1 MQALISGFIG
11 QALLVEGGVFR
22 SLRVDR
28 SATPT
33 PASPGDV
40 RNFLARATDA
50 YALEDT
56 QVEQVLEALEAAW
69 EGTAIFNLVQILT
82 SPFEDDD
89 TRNLAAEELDD
100 SLKDQAAVAF
110 AERSLFSA
118 PWPTE
123 ITRPANCSS
132 RVAAFLGR
140 LGNVQTAI
148 KSVDRAFGLVDLQL
162 MRLDQE
168 VFRDRFFAT
177 SIREGIYRIL
187 VLYMTGEASRAE
199 VHFAIDKSPSL
210 KSFKNSRGILTG
222 WLRGLGNPERS
233 AQSIGP
239 RSTEQREV
247 EENDTPSSYPRQS
260 KRRGL
265 DRQKELERVM
275 SSQIQIESLLK
286 EGTVDWAIENTRAL
300 IEEQIRKSGNE
311 FACKTLSSL
320 AASAQ
325 ELGMHK
331 RQLEWA
337 RGALSLNPDDPVA
350 ATQVAHAM
358 LKNGEINA
366 ALTAY
371 DQVIEQFPE
380 NVVAKSGRAETLRS
394 LGKYSEA
401 LTAYDQVIEQFPE
414 NVVAKNGR
422 AETLRSLG
430 EYSEALKAYDHVIG
444 QFPENVVARSGR
456 AETLRSLG
464 EYTEALT
471 AYDQVIKQF
480 PWDVVARTGRA
491 ETLRSLG
498 EYSEALRAY
507 DQVIEQFPES
517 AVAKSGRA
525 ETLRSLGKYSE
536 ALTAYEQVNEQ
547 FPMEVVAKNGRA
559 ETLRS
564 LGKYSEAL
572 TAYDQVIEQFPW
584 DVFARAGRAETL
596 RSLGKYSEALT
607 AYEQVIEQFPENAV
621 AKNGRAETLRS
632 LGKYSKALTAY
643 EQVIEQFPENAVA
656 RTGYVCVLVDQKEYD
671 RALRHLKSRLGP
683 SPIPQTQD
691 DWIDFHIRA
700 MIYLKKGDLVAAEQ
714 DMLFGLKHC
723 QLSKSKA
730 YFASGLAIV
739 QMKQNAPMDALQ
751 TMTKENSFLP
761 VPQLIRGLVLYEN
774 LDLQTAMAEIDQLD
788 DAVPFIHKIRHE
800 MKLKYIDRSPAS
812 QSTDWFLDQLS
823 NLLLAA

>member
-1 MQALISGFIG
+1 
-11 QALLVEGGVFR
+11 
-22 SLRVDR
+22 
-28 SATPT
+28 
-33 PASPGDV
+33 
-40 RNFLARATDA
+40 
-50 YALEDT
+50 
-56 QVEQVLEALEAAW
+56 
-69 EGTAIFNLVQILT
+69 VQILT

-132 RVAAFLGR
+132 RVAAFLDR

-148 KSVDRAFGLVDLQL
+148 KSVDWAFGLVDLQL

-177 SIREGIYRIL
+177 SIREGICRIL
-187 VLYMTGEASRAE
+187 VLYMSGEASRAE

-210 KSFKNSRGILTG
+210 KSFKNSREILTG
-222 WLRGLGNPERS
+222 WLKGLGNPERS
-233 AQSIGP
+233 AQSIRP
-239 RSTEQREV
+239 RSSEQREV

-275 SSQIQIESLLK
+275 SSQTQIESLLK
-286 EGTVDWAIENTRAL
+286 EGKVDWAIENTRAL
-300 IEEQIRKSGNE
+300 IEQQIRKSGNG

-320 AASAQ
+320 AARAQ

-331 RQLEWA
+331 LQLEWA
-337 RGALSLNPDDPVA
+337 REALSLNPDDPFA
-350 ATQVAHAM
+350 ANQVAHAM
-358 LKNGEINA
+358 LKNGAINE

-371 DQVIEQFPE
+371 DQVIEQFPRDE
-380 NVVAKSGRAETLRS
+380 VAKNGRAETLRS

-401 LTAYDQVIEQFPE
+401 LTAYDQMIEQFPE
-414 NVVAKNGR
+414 SVVAKNGR

-430 EYSEALKAYDHVIG
+430 EYSEALKAYD
-444 QFPENVVARSGR
+444 
-456 AETLRSLG
+456 
-464 EYTEALT
+464 
-471 AYDQVIKQF
+471 QVIK
-480 PWDVVARTGRA
+480 
-491 ETLRSLG
+491 
-498 EYSEALRAY
+498 
-507 DQVIEQFPES
+507 
-517 AVAKSGRA
+517 
-525 ETLRSLGKYSE
+525 
-536 ALTAYEQVNEQ
+536 
-547 FPMEVVAKNGRA
+547 
-559 ETLRS
+559 
-564 LGKYSEAL
+564 
-572 TAYDQVIEQFPW
+572 
-584 DVFARAGRAETL
+584 
-596 RSLGKYSEALT
+596 
-607 AYEQVIEQFPENAV
+607 
-621 AKNGRAETLRS
+621 
-632 LGKYSKALTAY
+632 
-643 EQVIEQFPENAVA
+643 QFPENAVA

-671 RALRHLKSRLGP
+671 RALSHIESRLGP

-691 DWIDFHIRA
+691 DWINFHIRA

-714 DMLFGLKHC
+714 DMQFGLKHC

-761 VPQLIRGLVLYEN
+761 VPQLIRGLVLFEN
-774 LDLQTAMAEIDQLD
+774 LDLQTAIAEIDQLD
-788 DAVPFIHKIRHE
+788 DAVPFIHKIRDE

>member
-132 RVAAFLGR
+132 RVAAFLDR

-168 VFRDRFFAT
+168 VFQDRFCAT

-187 VLYMTGEASRAE
+187 VLYLTGEASRAE
-199 VHFAIDKSPSL
+199 VHFAFDKSLSL
-210 KSFKNSRGILTG
+210 KSFKNSREILNG
-222 WLRGLGNPERS
+222 WLKGLGNPERS
-233 AQSIGP
+233 ARPIGP
-239 RSTEQREV
+239 RSTEQWV
-247 EENDTPSSYPRQS
+247 IEENDTPSSYPRHS
-260 KRRGL
+260 KRIGL
-265 DRQKELERVM
+265 DRQNEHERVM
-275 SSQIQIESLLK
+275 SCQTQIESLLK
-286 EGTVDWAIENTRAL
+286 EGKVDWAIENTRAL
-300 IEEQIRKSGNE
+300 IEQQIRKSGNG

-331 RQLEWA
+331 LQLEWA
-337 RGALSLNPDDPVA
+337 REALSLNPDDPFA
-350 ATQVAHAM
+350 ANQVAHAM
-358 LKNGEINA
+358 LKNGAINEA
-366 ALTAY
+366 LTAYDQVIEQFPRDEVAKNGRAETLRSLGKYSEALTAY

-414 NVVAKNGR
+414 
-422 AETLRSLG
+422 
-430 EYSEALKAYDHVIG
+430 
-444 QFPENVVARSGR
+444 
-456 AETLRSLG
+456 
-464 EYTEALT
+464 
-471 AYDQVIKQF
+471 
-480 PWDVVARTGRA
+480 
-491 ETLRSLG
+491 
-498 EYSEALRAY
+498 
-507 DQVIEQFPES
+507 S
-517 AVAKSGRA
+517 AVAKS
-525 ETLRSLGKYSE
+525 
-536 ALTAYEQVNEQ
+536 
-547 FPMEVVAKNGRA
+547 GRA

-572 TAYDQVIEQFPW
+572 TAYDQVIEQFPR
-584 DVFARAGRAETL
+584 DVVAKNGRAETLRSLGEYSEALKAYDQVIEQFPRDVVARAGRAETL
-596 RSLGKYSEALT
+596 RSWGKYSEALT
-607 AYEQVIEQFPENAV
+607 AYEQVIEQFPRDVV
-621 AKNGRAETLRS
+621 ARAGRAETLRS
-632 LGKYSKALTAY
+632 WGKYSEALTAY

-671 RALRHLKSRLGP
+671 RALRQIESRLGP

-691 DWIDFHIRA
+691 DWINFHIRA
-700 MIYLKKGDLVAAEQ
+700 MIHLKKGDLVAAEQ
-714 DMLFGLKHC
+714 DMQFGLKHC

-739 QMKQNAPMDALQ
+739 QMKQNAPRDALQ

-761 VPQLIRGLVLYEN
+761 VPQLIRGLVLFEN
-774 LDLQTAMAEIDQLD
+774 LDLQTAIAEIDQLD
-788 DAVPFIHKIRHE
+788 DAVPFIHKIRDE

>member
-1 MQALISGFIG
+1 VQALISGFIG

-132 RVAAFLGR
+132 RVAAFLDR

-177 SIREGIYRIL
+177 SIREGIFRLL
-187 VLYMTGEASRAE
+187 VLYMSGEASRAE

-210 KSFKNSRGILTG
+210 KSFKNSREILTG

-233 AQSIGP
+233 AQSIRP
-239 RSTEQREV
+239 RSSEQREV

-260 KRRGL
+260 KRIGL
-265 DRQKELERVM
+265 DRQNEHERVM
-275 SSQIQIESLLK
+275 SSQTQIESLLK
-286 EGTVDWAIENTRAL
+286 EGKVDWAIENTRAL
-300 IEEQIRKSGNE
+300 IEQQIRKSGNG

-320 AASAQ
+320 AARAQ

-331 RQLEWA
+331 LQLEWA
-337 RGALSLNPDDPVA
+337 REALSLNPDDPFA
-350 ATQVAHAM
+350 ANQVAHAM
-358 LKNGEINA
+358 LKNGAINE

-380 NVVAKSGRAETLRS
+380 NVVAKS
-394 LGKYSEA
+394 
-401 LTAYDQVIEQFPE
+401 
-414 NVVAKNGR
+414 
-422 AETLRSLG
+422 
-430 EYSEALKAYDHVIG
+430 
-444 QFPENVVARSGR
+444 
-456 AETLRSLG
+456 
-464 EYTEALT
+464 
-471 AYDQVIKQF
+471 
-480 PWDVVARTGRA
+480 
-491 ETLRSLG
+491 
-498 EYSEALRAY
+498 
-507 DQVIEQFPES
+507 
-517 AVAKSGRA
+517 
-525 ETLRSLGKYSE
+525 
-536 ALTAYEQVNEQ
+536 
-547 FPMEVVAKNGRA
+547 GRA

-607 AYEQVIEQFPENAV
+607 AYDQVIEQFPENRV

-632 LGKYSKALTAY
+632 LGKYAEALTAY

-671 RALRHLKSRLGP
+671 RALRQIESRLGP

-714 DMLFGLKHC
+714 DMRFGLKRC
-723 QLSKSKA
+723 QLPKSKA
-730 YFASGLAIV
+730 YFASGLAII
-739 QMKQNAPMDALQ
+739 QMKQNAPRDALQ

-788 DAVPFIHKIRHE
+788 DAATFIHKIRHE

>member
-89 TRNLAAEELDD
+89 TRSLAAEELDD

-132 RVAAFLGR
+132 RVAAFLDR

-177 SIREGIYRIL
+177 SIREGICRIL
-187 VLYMTGEASRAE
+187 VLYMSGEASRAE

-210 KSFKNSRGILTG
+210 KSFKNSREILTG

-233 AQSIGP
+233 AQSIRP
-239 RSTEQREV
+239 RSSEQREV

-275 SSQIQIESLLK
+275 SSQTQIESLLK
-286 EGTVDWAIENTRAL
+286 EGKVDWAIENTRAL

-331 RQLEWA
+331 LQLEWA

-358 LKNGEINA
+358 LKNGGIKE

-371 DQVIEQFPE
+371 DQVIEQFPWD
-380 NVVAKSGRAETLRS
+380 VVARAGRAETLRS
-394 LGKYSEA
+394 LGKYAEA

-430 EYSEALKAYDHVIG
+430 EYADAL
-444 QFPENVVARSGR
+444 E
-456 AETLRSLG
+456 
-464 EYTEALT
+464 
-471 AYDQVIKQF
+471 
-480 PWDVVARTGRA
+480 
-491 ETLRSLG
+491 
-498 EYSEALRAY
+498 
-507 DQVIEQFPES
+507 
-517 AVAKSGRA
+517 
-525 ETLRSLGKYSE
+525 
-536 ALTAYEQVNEQ
+536 
-547 FPMEVVAKNGRA
+547 
-559 ETLRS
+559 
-564 LGKYSEAL
+564 
-572 TAYDQVIEQFPW
+572 
-584 DVFARAGRAETL
+584 
-596 RSLGKYSEALT
+596 
-607 AYEQVIEQFPENAV
+607 AYEQVIAQFP
-621 AKNGRAETLRS
+621 GD
-632 LGKYSKALTAY
+632 
-643 EQVIEQFPENAVA
+643 AVA

-671 RALRHLKSRLGP
+671 RALRQIESRLGP

-714 DMLFGLKHC
+714 DMQFGLKDC
-723 QLSKSKA
+723 QLAKSKA
-730 YFASGLAIV
+730 YFVSGLAIV
-739 QMKQNAPMDALQ
+739 QMKQNAPRDALQ

-761 VPQLIRGLVLYEN
+761 VPQLIRGLVLFEN
-774 LDLQTAMAEIDQLD
+774 LDLQTAIAEIDQLD

>member
-1 MQALISGFIG
+1 VQALISGFIG

-177 SIREGIYRIL
+177 SIREGIFRLL
-187 VLYMTGEASRAE
+187 VLYMSGEASRAE

-210 KSFKNSRGILTG
+210 KSFKNSREILTG

-239 RSTEQREV
+239 RSTEQREF
-247 EENDTPSSYPRQS
+247 EENDTPSRSPRIS
-260 KRRGL
+260 KRKRIGL
-265 DRQKELERVM
+265 DRQNEHERVM

-286 EGTVDWAIENTRAL
+286 EGKVDWAIENTRAL

-331 RQLEWA
+331 LQLEWA
-337 RGALSLNPDDPVA
+337 REALSLNPDDPFA
-350 ATQVAHAM
+350 ANQVAHAM
-358 LKNGEINA
+358 LKNGAIN
-366 ALTAY
+366 
-371 DQVIEQFPE
+371 
-380 NVVAKSGRAETLRS
+380 
-394 LGKYSEA
+394 EA

-414 NVVAKNGR
+414 NA
-422 AETLRSLG
+422 
-430 EYSEALKAYDHVIG
+430 
-444 QFPENVVARSGR
+444 
-456 AETLRSLG
+456 
-464 EYTEALT
+464 
-471 AYDQVIKQF
+471 
-480 PWDVVARTGRA
+480 
-491 ETLRSLG
+491 
-498 EYSEALRAY
+498 
-507 DQVIEQFPES
+507 
-517 AVAKSGRA
+517 
-525 ETLRSLGKYSE
+525 
-536 ALTAYEQVNEQ
+536 
-547 FPMEVVAKNGRA
+547 VAKNGRA

-572 TAYDQVIEQFPW
+572 TAYDQVIEQFP
-584 DVFARAGRAETL
+584 
-596 RSLGKYSEALT
+596 
-607 AYEQVIEQFPENAV
+607 ENRV

-632 LGKYSKALTAY
+632 LGKYAEALTAY

-671 RALRHLKSRLGP
+671 RALRQIESRLGP

-714 DMLFGLKHC
+714 DMRFGLKRC
-723 QLSKSKA
+723 QLPKSKA

-739 QMKQNAPMDALQ
+739 QMKQNAPRDALQ

-761 VPQLIRGLVLYEN
+761 VPQLIRGLVLFEN
-774 LDLQTAMAEIDQLD
+774 LDLQTAIAEIDQLD
-788 DAVPFIHKIRHE
+788 DGVPFIHEIRHE

>member
-82 SPFEDDD
+82 SSFEDED
-89 TRNLAAEELDD
+89 TRSLAAEELDD

-132 RVAAFLGR
+132 RVAAYLDR

-199 VHFAIDKSPSL
+199 VHFAFDKSLSL
-210 KSFKNSRGILTG
+210 KSFKNSREILNG
-222 WLRGLGNPERS
+222 WLKGLGNPERS
-233 AQSIGP
+233 ARPIGT
-239 RSTEQREV
+239 RSTGQREV
-247 EENDTPSSYPRQS
+247 EENDTPSRSPRIS

-265 DRQKELERVM
+265 DRQKEHERVM
-275 SSQIQIESLLK
+275 SSQTQIESLLK
-286 EGTVDWAIENTRAL
+286 EGKVNWAIENTRAL

-320 AASAQ
+320 ATSAQ

-331 RQLEWA
+331 LQLEWA
-337 RGALSLNPDDPVA
+337 RESLSLNPDDPVA

-358 LKNGEINA
+358 LKNGAINE

-371 DQVIEQFPE
+371 EQVIEQFPGD
-380 NVVAKSGRAETLRS
+380 VVAKTGRAETLRS
-394 LGKYSEA
+394 LGRHAEA

-414 NVVAKNGR
+414 NVVA
-422 AETLRSLG
+422 
-430 EYSEALKAYDHVIG
+430 
-444 QFPENVVARSGR
+444 
-456 AETLRSLG
+456 
-464 EYTEALT
+464 
-471 AYDQVIKQF
+471 
-480 PWDVVARTGRA
+480 
-491 ETLRSLG
+491 
-498 EYSEALRAY
+498 
-507 DQVIEQFPES
+507 
-517 AVAKSGRA
+517 
-525 ETLRSLGKYSE
+525 
-536 ALTAYEQVNEQ
+536 
-547 FPMEVVAKNGRA
+547 
-559 ETLRS
+559 
-564 LGKYSEAL
+564 
-572 TAYDQVIEQFPW
+572 
-584 DVFARAGRAETL
+584 RAGRAETL
-596 RSLGKYSEALT
+596 RSLGKYSEALA
-607 AYEQVIEQFPENAV
+607 AYEH
-621 AKNGRAETLRS
+621 
-632 LGKYSKALTAY
+632 
-643 EQVIEQFPENAVA
+643 VIEQFPENAVA

-671 RALRHLKSRLGP
+671 RALRHIESRLGP
-683 SPIPQTQD
+683 SPVPQTQD
-691 DWIDFHIRA
+691 DWINFHIRA
-700 MIYLKKGDLVAAEQ
+700 MIHLKKGDLAAAAQ
-714 DMLFGLKHC
+714 DMQFGLQHC
-723 QLSKSKA
+723 QHPKSKA

-739 QMKQNAPMDALQ
+739 QMKQNAPKDALQ

-788 DAVPFIHKIRHE
+788 DRVPFIHEIRHE
-800 MKLKYIDRSPAS
+800 MKLKYVDKSPVS
-812 QSTDWFLDQLS
+812 KSTDWFLDQLS

>member
-1 MQALISGFIG
+1 VQALISGFIG

-50 YALEDT
+50 YALENT

-123 ITRPANCSS
+123 IARPANCSS
-132 RVAAFLGR
+132 RVAAYLDR

-148 KSVDRAFGLVDLQL
+148 KSVDRAFGLVDLKL

-177 SIREGIYRIL
+177 SIREGIFRLL
-187 VLYMTGEASRAE
+187 VLYMSGEASRAE

-210 KSFKNSRGILTG
+210 KSFKNSREILTG

-233 AQSIGP
+233 ARPIGP
-239 RSTEQREV
+239 RSTEQWV
-247 EENDTPSSYPRQS
+247 IEENDTPSSYPRHS
-260 KRRGL
+260 KRIGL
-265 DRQKELERVM
+265 DRQNEHERVM
-275 SSQIQIESLLK
+275 SSQTQIESLLK
-286 EGTVDWAIENTRAL
+286 EGKVDWAIENTRAL
-300 IEEQIRKSGNE
+300 IEQQIRKSGNG

-320 AASAQ
+320 AARAQ

-331 RQLEWA
+331 LQLEWA

-358 LKNGEINA
+358 LKNGETNA

-371 DQVIEQFPE
+371 DQVIKQFPWD
-380 NVVAKSGRAETLRS
+380 VFARAGRAETLRS

-430 EYSEALKAYDHVIG
+430 EYADAL
-444 QFPENVVARSGR
+444 E
-456 AETLRSLG
+456 
-464 EYTEALT
+464 
-471 AYDQVIKQF
+471 
-480 PWDVVARTGRA
+480 
-491 ETLRSLG
+491 
-498 EYSEALRAY
+498 
-507 DQVIEQFPES
+507 
-517 AVAKSGRA
+517 
-525 ETLRSLGKYSE
+525 
-536 ALTAYEQVNEQ
+536 
-547 FPMEVVAKNGRA
+547 
-559 ETLRS
+559 
-564 LGKYSEAL
+564 
-572 TAYDQVIEQFPW
+572 
-584 DVFARAGRAETL
+584 
-596 RSLGKYSEALT
+596 
-607 AYEQVIEQFPENAV
+607 AYEQVIAQFP
-621 AKNGRAETLRS
+621 GD
-632 LGKYSKALTAY
+632 
-643 EQVIEQFPENAVA
+643 AVA

-671 RALRHLKSRLGP
+671 RALRQIESRLGP

>member
-1 MQALISGFIG
+1 VQALISGFIG

-132 RVAAFLGR
+132 RVAAFLDR

-177 SIREGIYRIL
+177 SIREGIFRLL
-187 VLYMTGEASRAE
+187 VLYMSGEASRAE

-210 KSFKNSRGILTG
+210 KSFKNSREILTG

-233 AQSIGP
+233 AQSIRP
-239 RSTEQREV
+239 RSSEQREV

-286 EGTVDWAIENTRAL
+286 EGKVDWAIENTRAL

-331 RQLEWA
+331 LQLEWA
-337 RGALSLNPDDPVA
+337 REALSLNPDDPFA
-350 ATQVAHAM
+350 ANQVAHAM
-358 LKNGEINA
+358 LKNGAIN
-366 ALTAY
+366 
-371 DQVIEQFPE
+371 
-380 NVVAKSGRAETLRS
+380 
-394 LGKYSEA
+394 EA
-401 LTAYDQVIEQFPE
+401 LTAYDQVIEQFP
-414 NVVAKNGR
+414 R
-422 AETLRSLG
+422 
-430 EYSEALKAYDHVIG
+430 D
-444 QFPENVVARSGR
+444 
-456 AETLRSLG
+456 
-464 EYTEALT
+464 
-471 AYDQVIKQF
+471 
-480 PWDVVARTGRA
+480 
-491 ETLRSLG
+491 
-498 EYSEALRAY
+498 
-507 DQVIEQFPES
+507 
-517 AVAKSGRA
+517 
-525 ETLRSLGKYSE
+525 
-536 ALTAYEQVNEQ
+536 
-547 FPMEVVAKNGRA
+547 VVAKNGRA

-572 TAYDQVIEQFPW
+572 TAYDQVIEQFP
-584 DVFARAGRAETL
+584 
-596 RSLGKYSEALT
+596 
-607 AYEQVIEQFPENAV
+607 
-621 AKNGRAETLRS
+621 
-632 LGKYSKALTAY
+632 
-643 EQVIEQFPENAVA
+643 ENAVA

-671 RALRHLKSRLGP
+671 RALSHIESRLGP

-714 DMLFGLKHC
+714 DMRFGLKRC
-723 QLSKSKA
+723 QLPKSKA

-739 QMKQNAPMDALQ
+739 QMKQNAPRDALQ

-774 LDLQTAMAEIDQLD
+774 LDLQTAKAEIDQLD
-788 DAVPFIHKIRHE
+788 DGVPFIHEIRHE

>member
-1 MQALISGFIG
+1 VQALISGFIG

-89 TRNLAAEELDD
+89 TRSLAAEELDD

-132 RVAAFLGR
+132 RVAAFLDR

-177 SIREGIYRIL
+177 SVREGIFRLL
-187 VLYMTGEASRAE
+187 VLYMSGEASRAE

-210 KSFKNSRGILTG
+210 KSFKNSREILTG
-222 WLRGLGNPERS
+222 WLRELGNPERS
-233 AQSIGP
+233 AQSIRP
-239 RSTEQREV
+239 RSSEQREV

-286 EGTVDWAIENTRAL
+286 EGKVDWAIENTRAL

-331 RQLEWA
+331 LQLEWA

-371 DQVIEQFPE
+371 DQVIKQFPWD
-380 NVVAKSGRAETLRS
+380 VFARAGRAETLRS

-422 AETLRSLG
+422 AETLRSLE
-430 EYSEALKAYDHVIG
+430 EYADAL
-444 QFPENVVARSGR
+444 E
-456 AETLRSLG
+456 
-464 EYTEALT
+464 
-471 AYDQVIKQF
+471 
-480 PWDVVARTGRA
+480 
-491 ETLRSLG
+491 
-498 EYSEALRAY
+498 
-507 DQVIEQFPES
+507 
-517 AVAKSGRA
+517 
-525 ETLRSLGKYSE
+525 
-536 ALTAYEQVNEQ
+536 
-547 FPMEVVAKNGRA
+547 
-559 ETLRS
+559 
-564 LGKYSEAL
+564 
-572 TAYDQVIEQFPW
+572 
-584 DVFARAGRAETL
+584 
-596 RSLGKYSEALT
+596 
-607 AYEQVIEQFPENAV
+607 AYEQVIAQFP
-621 AKNGRAETLRS
+621 GD
-632 LGKYSKALTAY
+632 
-643 EQVIEQFPENAVA
+643 AVA
-656 RTGYVCVLVDQKEYD
+656 RTGYVCVLVDQKQYD
-671 RALRHLKSRLGP
+671 RALRQIESRLGP

-691 DWIDFHIRA
+691 DWINFHIRA
-700 MIYLKKGDLVAAEQ
+700 MIYLKKGDLVAAAQ
-714 DMLFGLKHC
+714 DMLFGSQHC
-723 QLSKSKA
+723 QQPKQKA

-739 QMKQNAPMDALQ
+739 QMKQNAPKDALQ

-761 VPQLIRGLVLYEN
+761 VPQLIRGLVLFEN
-774 LDLQTAMAEIDQLD
+774 LDLQTAIAEIDQLD
-788 DAVPFIHKIRHE
+788 DAVPFIHKIRDE
-800 MKLKYIDRSPAS
+800 MKVKYIDRSPAS

>member
-132 RVAAFLGR
+132 RVAAFLDR

-148 KSVDRAFGLVDLQL
+148 KSVDRAFGLVDLEL

-177 SIREGIYRIL
+177 SIREGICRIL
-187 VLYMTGEASRAE
+187 VLYMSGEASRAE

-210 KSFKNSRGILTG
+210 KSFKNSREILAG

-233 AQSIGP
+233 AQSIRP
-239 RSTEQREV
+239 RSSEQREV

-275 SSQIQIESLLK
+275 SSQTQIESLLK
-286 EGTVDWAIENTRAL
+286 EGKVDWAIENTRAL

-331 RQLEWA
+331 LQLEWA
-337 RGALSLNPDDPVA
+337 RESLSLSPDDPVA

-358 LKNGEINA
+358 LKNGAINE
-366 ALTAY
+366 ALKAY
-371 DQVIEQFPE
+371 DQVIEQFPD

-401 LTAYDQVIEQFPE
+401 LTAYDQVIEQFP
-414 NVVAKNGR
+414 R
-422 AETLRSLG
+422 
-430 EYSEALKAYDHVIG
+430 
-444 QFPENVVARSGR
+444 
-456 AETLRSLG
+456 
-464 EYTEALT
+464 
-471 AYDQVIKQF
+471 
-480 PWDVVARTGRA
+480 
-491 ETLRSLG
+491 
-498 EYSEALRAY
+498 
-507 DQVIEQFPES
+507 
-517 AVAKSGRA
+517 
-525 ETLRSLGKYSE
+525 
-536 ALTAYEQVNEQ
+536 
-547 FPMEVVAKNGRA
+547 EVVAKNGRA

-564 LGKYSEAL
+564 LGKYSE
-572 TAYDQVIEQFPW
+572 
-584 DVFARAGRAETL
+584 
-596 RSLGKYSEALT
+596 
-607 AYEQVIEQFPENAV
+607 
-621 AKNGRAETLRS
+621 
-632 LGKYSKALTAY
+632 ALTAY

-671 RALRHLKSRLGP
+671 RALRQIESRLGP

-700 MIYLKKGDLVAAEQ
+700 MIYLKKGDLVEAQQ
-714 DMLFGLKHC
+714 DMKFGLKRC
-723 QLSKSKA
+723 QLPKSKA

-739 QMKQNAPMDALQ
+739 QMKQNAPRDALQ

-761 VPQLIRGLVLYEN
+761 VPQLIRGLVLFEN

-788 DAVPFIHKIRHE
+788 DAVPFIHEIRHE

>member
-1 MQALISGFIG
+1 VQALISGFIG

-132 RVAAFLGR
+132 RVAAFLDR

-177 SIREGIYRIL
+177 SIREGIFRLL
-187 VLYMTGEASRAE
+187 VLYMSGEASRAE

-210 KSFKNSRGILTG
+210 KSFKNSREILTG

-233 AQSIGP
+233 AQSIRP
-239 RSTEQREV
+239 RSSEQREV

-260 KRRGL
+260 KRIGL
-265 DRQKELERVM
+265 DRQNEHERVM
-275 SSQIQIESLLK
+275 SSQTQIESLLK
-286 EGTVDWAIENTRAL
+286 EGKVDWAIENTRAL
-300 IEEQIRKSGNE
+300 IEQQIRKSGNG

-320 AASAQ
+320 AARAQ

-331 RQLEWA
+331 LQLEWA
-337 RGALSLNPDDPVA
+337 REALSLNPDDPFA
-350 ATQVAHAM
+350 ANQVAHAM
-358 LKNGEINA
+358 LKNGAIN
-366 ALTAY
+366 
-371 DQVIEQFPE
+371 
-380 NVVAKSGRAETLRS
+380 
-394 LGKYSEA
+394 EA
-401 LTAYDQVIEQFPE
+401 LTAYDQVIEQFP
-414 NVVAKNGR
+414 R
-422 AETLRSLG
+422 
-430 EYSEALKAYDHVIG
+430 D
-444 QFPENVVARSGR
+444 
-456 AETLRSLG
+456 
-464 EYTEALT
+464 
-471 AYDQVIKQF
+471 
-480 PWDVVARTGRA
+480 
-491 ETLRSLG
+491 
-498 EYSEALRAY
+498 
-507 DQVIEQFPES
+507 
-517 AVAKSGRA
+517 
-525 ETLRSLGKYSE
+525 
-536 ALTAYEQVNEQ
+536 
-547 FPMEVVAKNGRA
+547 VVAKNGRA

-572 TAYDQVIEQFPW
+572 TAYDQVIEQFP
-584 DVFARAGRAETL
+584 
-596 RSLGKYSEALT
+596 
-607 AYEQVIEQFPENAV
+607 
-621 AKNGRAETLRS
+621 
-632 LGKYSKALTAY
+632 
-643 EQVIEQFPENAVA
+643 ENAVA

-671 RALRHLKSRLGP
+671 RALSHIESRLGP

-714 DMLFGLKHC
+714 DMRFGLKRC
-723 QLSKSKA
+723 QLPKSKA

-739 QMKQNAPMDALQ
+739 QMKQNAPRDALQ

-774 LDLQTAMAEIDQLD
+774 LDLQTAKAEIDQLD
-788 DAVPFIHKIRHE
+788 DGVPFIHEIRHE

>member
-1 MQALISGFIG
+1 VQALISGFIG

-132 RVAAFLGR
+132 RVAAFLDR

-210 KSFKNSRGILTG
+210 KSFKNSREILNG

-233 AQSIGP
+233 ARPIGP
-239 RSTEQREV
+239 RSTEQWV
-247 EENDTPSSYPRQS
+247 IEENDTPSSYPRHS
-260 KRRGL
+260 KRIGL
-265 DRQKELERVM
+265 DRQNEHERVM
-275 SSQIQIESLLK
+275 SSQTQIEILLK
-286 EGTVDWAIENTRAL
+286 EGKVDWAIENTRAL
-300 IEEQIRKSGNE
+300 IEEQIRKSGNG

-320 AASAQ
+320 AARAQ

-331 RQLEWA
+331 LQLEWA
-337 RGALSLNPDDPVA
+337 REALSLNPDDPFA
-350 ATQVAHAM
+350 ANQVAHAM
-358 LKNGEINA
+358 LKNGAIN
-366 ALTAY
+366 
-371 DQVIEQFPE
+371 
-380 NVVAKSGRAETLRS
+380 
-394 LGKYSEA
+394 EA
-401 LTAYDQVIEQFPE
+401 LTAYDQVIEQFP
-414 NVVAKNGR
+414 R
-422 AETLRSLG
+422 
-430 EYSEALKAYDHVIG
+430 D
-444 QFPENVVARSGR
+444 
-456 AETLRSLG
+456 
-464 EYTEALT
+464 
-471 AYDQVIKQF
+471 
-480 PWDVVARTGRA
+480 
-491 ETLRSLG
+491 
-498 EYSEALRAY
+498 
-507 DQVIEQFPES
+507 
-517 AVAKSGRA
+517 
-525 ETLRSLGKYSE
+525 
-536 ALTAYEQVNEQ
+536 
-547 FPMEVVAKNGRA
+547 VVAKNGRA

-572 TAYDQVIEQFPW
+572 TAYDQVIEQFP
-584 DVFARAGRAETL
+584 
-596 RSLGKYSEALT
+596 
-607 AYEQVIEQFPENAV
+607 
-621 AKNGRAETLRS
+621 
-632 LGKYSKALTAY
+632 
-643 EQVIEQFPENAVA
+643 ENAVA

-671 RALRHLKSRLGP
+671 RALSHIESRLGP

-714 DMLFGLKHC
+714 DMRFGLKRC
-723 QLSKSKA
+723 QLPKSKA

-739 QMKQNAPMDALQ
+739 QMKQNAPRDALQ

-774 LDLQTAMAEIDQLD
+774 LDLQTAKAEIDQLD
-788 DAVPFIHKIRHE
+788 DGVPFIHEIRHE

>member
-1 MQALISGFIG
+1 
-11 QALLVEGGVFR
+11 
-22 SLRVDR
+22 
-28 SATPT
+28 
-33 PASPGDV
+33 
-40 RNFLARATDA
+40 
-50 YALEDT
+50 
-56 QVEQVLEALEAAW
+56 
-69 EGTAIFNLVQILT
+69 
-82 SPFEDDD
+82 
-89 TRNLAAEELDD
+89 
-100 SLKDQAAVAF
+100 
-110 AERSLFSA
+110 
-118 PWPTE
+118 
-123 ITRPANCSS
+123 
-132 RVAAFLGR
+132 

-210 KSFKNSRGILTG
+210 KSFKNSREILTG

-233 AQSIGP
+233 AQSIRP
-239 RSTEQREV
+239 RSSEQREV

-275 SSQIQIESLLK
+275 SSQTQIESLLK
-286 EGTVDWAIENTRAL
+286 EGKVDWAIENTRAL

-331 RQLEWA
+331 LQLEWA
-337 RGALSLNPDDPVA
+337 RGALSLNPDDPVV

-358 LKNGEINA
+358 LKNGGIN
-366 ALTAY
+366 
-371 DQVIEQFPE
+371 
-380 NVVAKSGRAETLRS
+380 
-394 LGKYSEA
+394 EA
-401 LTAYDQVIEQFPE
+401 LV
-414 NVVAKNGR
+414 
-422 AETLRSLG
+422 
-430 EYSEALKAYDHVIG
+430 AYDHVI
-444 QFPENVVARSGR
+444 
-456 AETLRSLG
+456 
-464 EYTEALT
+464 
-471 AYDQVIKQF
+471 KQF
-480 PWDVVARTGRA
+480 PGDV
-491 ETLRSLG
+491 
-498 EYSEALRAY
+498 
-507 DQVIEQFPES
+507 
-517 AVAKSGRA
+517 
-525 ETLRSLGKYSE
+525 
-536 ALTAYEQVNEQ
+536 
-547 FPMEVVAKNGRA
+547 
-559 ETLRS
+559 
-564 LGKYSEAL
+564 
-572 TAYDQVIEQFPW
+572 
-584 DVFARAGRAETL
+584 
-596 RSLGKYSEALT
+596 
-607 AYEQVIEQFPENAV
+607 
-621 AKNGRAETLRS
+621 
-632 LGKYSKALTAY
+632 
-643 EQVIEQFPENAVA
+643 VA

-671 RALRHLKSRLGP
+671 RALRQIEIRLGP

-739 QMKQNAPMDALQ
+739 QMKQNAPRDALQ

-774 LDLQTAMAEIDQLD
+774 LDLQTAIAEIDQLD

-800 MKLKYIDRSPAS
+800 MKLKYIYRFPAS

>member
-1 MQALISGFIG
+1 VQALISGFIG

-82 SPFEDDD
+82 SSFEDED
-89 TRNLAAEELDD
+89 TRSLAAEELDD

-132 RVAAFLGR
+132 RVAAYLDR

-199 VHFAIDKSPSL
+199 VHFAFDKSLSL
-210 KSFKNSRGILTG
+210 KSFKNSREILNG
-222 WLRGLGNPERS
+222 WLKGLGNPERS
-233 AQSIGP
+233 ARPIGT
-239 RSTEQREV
+239 RSTGQREV
-247 EENDTPSSYPRQS
+247 EENDTPSRSPRIS

-265 DRQKELERVM
+265 DRQKEHERVM
-275 SSQIQIESLLK
+275 SSQTQIESLLK
-286 EGTVDWAIENTRAL
+286 EGKVNWAIENTRAL

-320 AASAQ
+320 ATSAQ

-331 RQLEWA
+331 LQLEWA
-337 RGALSLNPDDPVA
+337 RESLSLNPDDPVA

-358 LKNGEINA
+358 LKNGAINE

-371 DQVIEQFPE
+371 EQVIEQFPGD
-380 NVVAKSGRAETLRS
+380 VVAKTGRAETLRS
-394 LGKYSEA
+394 LGRHAEA

-430 EYSEALKAYDHVIG
+430 RHAEALTAYEQVIG
-444 QFPENVVARSGR
+444 QFPENVVAKNGR

-464 EYTEALT
+464 RHAEALT
-471 AYDQVIKQF
+471 AYDQVIEQF
-480 PWDVVARTGRA
+480 PWD
-491 ETLRSLG
+491 
-498 EYSEALRAY
+498 
-507 DQVIEQFPES
+507 
-517 AVAKSGRA
+517 
-525 ETLRSLGKYSE
+525 
-536 ALTAYEQVNEQ
+536 
-547 FPMEVVAKNGRA
+547 VVAKNGRA

-572 TAYDQVIEQFPW
+572 KAYDQVIGQFPENVVAKNGRAETLRSLGKYSEALAAYEQVIEQFPGDVVARAGRAETLRSLGRHAEALTAYDQVIEQFPEN
-584 DVFARAGRAETL
+584 VVARAGRAETL
-596 RSLGKYSEALT
+596 RSLGKYSEALA
-607 AYEQVIEQFPENAV
+607 AYEH
-621 AKNGRAETLRS
+621 
-632 LGKYSKALTAY
+632 
-643 EQVIEQFPENAVA
+643 VIEQFPENAVA

-671 RALRHLKSRLGP
+671 RALRHIESRLGP
-683 SPIPQTQD
+683 SPVPQTQD

-700 MIYLKKGDLVAAEQ
+700 MIHLKKGDLVAAAQ
-714 DMLFGLKHC
+714 DMQFGSQHC
-723 QLSKSKA
+723 QHPKSKA

-739 QMKQNAPMDALQ
+739 QMRQNAPKDALQ

-788 DAVPFIHKIRHE
+788 DRVPFIHEIRDE
-800 MKLKYIDRSPAS
+800 MKLKYVDKSPIS
-812 QSTDWFLDQLS
+812 KSTDWFLDQLS

>member
-1 MQALISGFIG
+1 VQALISGFIG

-132 RVAAFLGR
+132 RVAAFLDR

-177 SIREGIYRIL
+177 SIREGIFRLL
-187 VLYMTGEASRAE
+187 VLYMSGEASRAE

-210 KSFKNSRGILTG
+210 KSFKNSREILTG

-239 RSTEQREV
+239 RSTEQREF
-247 EENDTPSSYPRQS
+247 EENDTPSRSPRIS
-260 KRRGL
+260 KRKRIGL
-265 DRQKELERVM
+265 DRQNEHERVM

-286 EGTVDWAIENTRAL
+286 EGKVDWAIENTRAL
-300 IEEQIRKSGNE
+300 IEEQIRKSGNG

-320 AASAQ
+320 AARAQ

-331 RQLEWA
+331 LQLEWA
-337 RGALSLNPDDPVA
+337 REALSLNPDDPFA
-350 ATQVAHAM
+350 ANQVAHAM
-358 LKNGEINA
+358 LKNGAINE

-371 DQVIEQFPE
+371 DQVIEQFPRD
-380 NVVAKSGRAETLRS
+380 VVAKNGRAETLRS

-414 NVVAKNGR
+414 NVVAK
-422 AETLRSLG
+422 S
-430 EYSEALKAYDHVIG
+430 
-444 QFPENVVARSGR
+444 
-456 AETLRSLG
+456 
-464 EYTEALT
+464 
-471 AYDQVIKQF
+471 
-480 PWDVVARTGRA
+480 
-491 ETLRSLG
+491 
-498 EYSEALRAY
+498 
-507 DQVIEQFPES
+507 
-517 AVAKSGRA
+517 
-525 ETLRSLGKYSE
+525 
-536 ALTAYEQVNEQ
+536 
-547 FPMEVVAKNGRA
+547 GRA

-607 AYEQVIEQFPENAV
+607 AYDQVIEQFPENRV

-632 LGKYSKALTAY
+632 LGKYAEALTAY

-671 RALRHLKSRLGP
+671 RALRQIESRLGP

-714 DMLFGLKHC
+714 DMRFGLKRC
-723 QLSKSKA
+723 QLPKSKA
-730 YFASGLAIV
+730 YFASGLAII
-739 QMKQNAPMDALQ
+739 QMKQNAPRDALQ

-788 DAVPFIHKIRHE
+788 DAATFIHKIRHE

>member
-82 SPFEDDD
+82 SPFEDGD

-123 ITRPANCSS
+123 IARPANCSS
-132 RVAAFLGR
+132 RVAAFLDR

-199 VHFAIDKSPSL
+199 VHFAFDKSPSL
-210 KSFKNSRGILTG
+210 KSFKNSREILHG
-222 WLRGLGNPERS
+222 WLKGLGNPERS
-233 AQSIGP
+233 ARPIGP
-239 RSTEQREV
+239 RSTEQRV
-247 EENDTPSSYPRQS
+247 IEENDTPSSYPRIS
-260 KRRGL
+260 KRKRKGL
-265 DRQKELERVM
+265 DRQSEHERVM
-275 SSQIQIESLLK
+275 SSQTQIESLLK
-286 EGTVDWAIENTRAL
+286 EGKVDWAIENTRSL
-300 IEEQIRKSGNE
+300 IQEQIRKSGNE

-320 AASAQ
+320 AARAQ

-331 RQLEWA
+331 LQLEWA
-337 RGALSLNPDDPVA
+337 REALLLNPDDPVA

-358 LKNGEINA
+358 LKNGKIKE

-371 DQVIEQFPE
+371 EQVIEQFPGD
-380 NVVAKSGRAETLRS
+380 VVARAGRAETLRS
-394 LGKYSEA
+394 LGRHA
-401 LTAYDQVIEQFPE
+401 
-414 NVVAKNGR
+414 
-422 AETLRSLG
+422 
-430 EYSEALKAYDHVIG
+430 
-444 QFPENVVARSGR
+444 
-456 AETLRSLG
+456 
-464 EYTEALT
+464 
-471 AYDQVIKQF
+471 
-480 PWDVVARTGRA
+480 
-491 ETLRSLG
+491 
-498 EYSEALRAY
+498 
-507 DQVIEQFPES
+507 
-517 AVAKSGRA
+517 
-525 ETLRSLGKYSE
+525 E
-536 ALTAYEQVNEQ
+536 ALTAYEQVIEQ
-547 FPMEVVAKNGRA
+547 FPGDVVAKNGRA

-564 LGKYSEAL
+564 LGKYTE
-572 TAYDQVIEQFPW
+572 
-584 DVFARAGRAETL
+584 
-596 RSLGKYSEALT
+596 
-607 AYEQVIEQFPENAV
+607 
-621 AKNGRAETLRS
+621 
-632 LGKYSKALTAY
+632 ALTAY

-671 RALRHLKSRLGP
+671 RALMQIESRLGP

-700 MIYLKKGDLVAAEQ
+700 MIYLKKGDLVAAAQ
-714 DMLFGLKHC
+714 DMQFGLKHC

-739 QMKQNAPMDALQ
+739 QMKQNAPRDALQ

-788 DAVPFIHKIRHE
+788 DAVPFIHEIRHE

>member
-1 MQALISGFIG
+1 VQALISGFIG

-132 RVAAFLGR
+132 RVAAFLDR

-210 KSFKNSRGILTG
+210 KSFKNSREILNG

-233 AQSIGP
+233 ARPIGP
-239 RSTEQREV
+239 RSTEQWV
-247 EENDTPSSYPRQS
+247 IEENDTPSSYPRQS
-260 KRRGL
+260 KRIGL
-265 DRQKELERVM
+265 DRQNEHERVM
-275 SSQIQIESLLK
+275 SSQTQIESLLK
-286 EGTVDWAIENTRAL
+286 EGKVDWAIENTRAL
-300 IEEQIRKSGNE
+300 IEQQIRKSGNG

-320 AASAQ
+320 AARAQ

-331 RQLEWA
+331 LQLEWA
-337 RGALSLNPDDPVA
+337 REALSLNPDDPFA
-350 ATQVAHAM
+350 ANQVAHAM
-358 LKNGEINA
+358 LKNGAINE

-371 DQVIEQFPE
+371 DQVIEQFPRD
-380 NVVAKSGRAETLRS
+380 VVAKNGRAETLRS

-414 NVVAKNGR
+414 NVVAK
-422 AETLRSLG
+422 S
-430 EYSEALKAYDHVIG
+430 
-444 QFPENVVARSGR
+444 
-456 AETLRSLG
+456 
-464 EYTEALT
+464 
-471 AYDQVIKQF
+471 
-480 PWDVVARTGRA
+480 
-491 ETLRSLG
+491 
-498 EYSEALRAY
+498 
-507 DQVIEQFPES
+507 
-517 AVAKSGRA
+517 
-525 ETLRSLGKYSE
+525 
-536 ALTAYEQVNEQ
+536 
-547 FPMEVVAKNGRA
+547 GRA

-607 AYEQVIEQFPENAV
+607 AYDQVIEQFPENRV

-632 LGKYSKALTAY
+632 LGKYAEALTAY

-671 RALRHLKSRLGP
+671 RALRQIESRLGP

-714 DMLFGLKHC
+714 DMRFGLKRC
-723 QLSKSKA
+723 QLPKSKA
-730 YFASGLAIV
+730 YFASGLAII
-739 QMKQNAPMDALQ
+739 QMKQNAPRDALQ

-788 DAVPFIHKIRHE
+788 DAATFIHKIRHE

>member
-22 SLRVDR
+22 SLRMDR

-82 SPFEDDD
+82 SPFEDGD

-123 ITRPANCSS
+123 IARPANCSS
-132 RVAAFLGR
+132 RVAAFLDR

-199 VHFAIDKSPSL
+199 VHFAFDKSPSL
-210 KSFKNSRGILTG
+210 KSFKNSREILHG
-222 WLRGLGNPERS
+222 WLKGLGNPERS
-233 AQSIGP
+233 ARPIGP
-239 RSTEQREV
+239 RSTEQRV
-247 EENDTPSSYPRQS
+247 IEENDTPSSYPRIS
-260 KRRGL
+260 KRKRKGL
-265 DRQKELERVM
+265 DRQSEHERVM
-275 SSQIQIESLLK
+275 SSQTQIESLLK
-286 EGTVDWAIENTRAL
+286 EGKVDWAIENTRSL
-300 IEEQIRKSGNE
+300 IQEQIRKSGNE

-320 AASAQ
+320 AARAQ
-325 ELGMHK
+325 ELGMNK
-331 RQLEWA
+331 LQLEWA
-337 RGALSLNPDDPVA
+337 REALLLNPDDPVA

-358 LKNGEINA
+358 LKNGKIKE

-371 DQVIEQFPE
+371 EQVIEQFPGD
-380 NVVAKSGRAETLRS
+380 VVARAGRAETLRS
-394 LGKYSEA
+394 LGRHA
-401 LTAYDQVIEQFPE
+401 
-414 NVVAKNGR
+414 
-422 AETLRSLG
+422 
-430 EYSEALKAYDHVIG
+430 
-444 QFPENVVARSGR
+444 
-456 AETLRSLG
+456 
-464 EYTEALT
+464 
-471 AYDQVIKQF
+471 
-480 PWDVVARTGRA
+480 
-491 ETLRSLG
+491 
-498 EYSEALRAY
+498 
-507 DQVIEQFPES
+507 
-517 AVAKSGRA
+517 
-525 ETLRSLGKYSE
+525 E
-536 ALTAYEQVNEQ
+536 ALTAYEQVIEQ
-547 FPMEVVAKNGRA
+547 FPGDVVAKNGRA

-564 LGKYSEAL
+564 LGKYTE
-572 TAYDQVIEQFPW
+572 
-584 DVFARAGRAETL
+584 
-596 RSLGKYSEALT
+596 
-607 AYEQVIEQFPENAV
+607 
-621 AKNGRAETLRS
+621 
-632 LGKYSKALTAY
+632 ALTAY

-671 RALRHLKSRLGP
+671 RALMQIESRLGP

-700 MIYLKKGDLVAAEQ
+700 MIYLKKGDLVAAAQ
-714 DMLFGLKHC
+714 DMQFGLKHC

-739 QMKQNAPMDALQ
+739 QMKQNAPRDALQ

-788 DAVPFIHKIRHE
+788 DAVPFIHEIRHE

>member
-132 RVAAFLGR
+132 RVAAFLDR

-177 SIREGIYRIL
+177 SIREGIFRLL
-187 VLYMTGEASRAE
+187 VLYMSGEASRAE

-210 KSFKNSRGILTG
+210 KSFKNSREILTG

-233 AQSIGP
+233 AQSIRP
-239 RSTEQREV
+239 RSSEQREV

-260 KRRGL
+260 KRIGL
-265 DRQKELERVM
+265 DRQNEHERVM
-275 SSQIQIESLLK
+275 SSQTQIESLLK
-286 EGTVDWAIENTRAL
+286 EGKVDWAIENTRAL
-300 IEEQIRKSGNE
+300 IEEQIRKSGNG

-320 AASAQ
+320 AARAQ

-331 RQLEWA
+331 LQLEWA
-337 RGALSLNPDDPVA
+337 REALSLNPDDPFA
-350 ATQVAHAM
+350 ANQVAHAM
-358 LKNGEINA
+358 LKNGAIN
-366 ALTAY
+366 
-371 DQVIEQFPE
+371 
-380 NVVAKSGRAETLRS
+380 
-394 LGKYSEA
+394 EA

-414 NVVAKNGR
+414 NA
-422 AETLRSLG
+422 
-430 EYSEALKAYDHVIG
+430 
-444 QFPENVVARSGR
+444 
-456 AETLRSLG
+456 
-464 EYTEALT
+464 
-471 AYDQVIKQF
+471 
-480 PWDVVARTGRA
+480 
-491 ETLRSLG
+491 
-498 EYSEALRAY
+498 
-507 DQVIEQFPES
+507 
-517 AVAKSGRA
+517 
-525 ETLRSLGKYSE
+525 
-536 ALTAYEQVNEQ
+536 
-547 FPMEVVAKNGRA
+547 VAKNGRA

-572 TAYDQVIEQFPW
+572 TAYDQVIEQFPGN
-584 DVFARAGRAETL
+584 VVARAGRAETL
-596 RSLGKYSEALT
+596 RSLGKY
-607 AYEQVIEQFPENAV
+607 
-621 AKNGRAETLRS
+621 AE
-632 LGKYSKALTAY
+632 ALTAY

-671 RALRHLKSRLGP
+671 RALRQIESRLGP

-714 DMLFGLKHC
+714 DMRFGLKRC
-723 QLSKSKA
+723 QLPKSKA
-730 YFASGLAIV
+730 YFASGLAII
-739 QMKQNAPMDALQ
+739 QMKQNAPRDALQ

-788 DAVPFIHKIRHE
+788 DAATFIHKIRHE

>member
-199 VHFAIDKSPSL
+199 VHFAFDKSPSL
-210 KSFKNSRGILTG
+210 KSFKNSREILTG

-239 RSTEQREV
+239 RSTEQREF
-247 EENDTPSSYPRQS
+247 EENDTPSRSPRIS
-260 KRRGL
+260 KRKRIGL
-265 DRQKELERVM
+265 DRQNEHERVM
-275 SSQIQIESLLK
+275 SSQTQIESLLK
-286 EGTVDWAIENTRAL
+286 QGDVDWAIENTRAL

-320 AASAQ
+320 AARAQ

-331 RQLEWA
+331 LQLEWA
-337 RGALSLNPDDPVA
+337 RESLSLNPDDPVA

-358 LKNGEINA
+358 LKNGEINEA
-366 ALTAY
+366 LTAYEQVIEQFPGHVVARAGRAETLRSLGRHAEALTAYEQVIEQFPGDVVAKNGRAETLRSLGEYSEALTAY
-371 DQVIEQFPE
+371 DQVIEQFPGD
-380 NVVAKSGRAETLRS
+380 VVAKNGRAETLRSLGEYSEALTAYDQVIKQFPWDVFARAGRAETLRS

-414 NVVAKNGR
+414 NRVAKNGR
-422 AETLRSLG
+422 AETLRS
-430 EYSEALKAYDHVIG
+430 
-444 QFPENVVARSGR
+444 
-456 AETLRSLG
+456 
-464 EYTEALT
+464 
-471 AYDQVIKQF
+471 
-480 PWDVVARTGRA
+480 W
-491 ETLRSLG
+491 
-498 EYSEALRAY
+498 
-507 DQVIEQFPES
+507 
-517 AVAKSGRA
+517 
-525 ETLRSLGKYSE
+525 GKY
-536 ALTAYEQVNEQ
+536 
-547 FPMEVVAKNGRA
+547 A
-559 ETLRS
+559 E
-564 LGKYSEAL
+564 
-572 TAYDQVIEQFPW
+572 
-584 DVFARAGRAETL
+584 
-596 RSLGKYSEALT
+596 
-607 AYEQVIEQFPENAV
+607 
-621 AKNGRAETLRS
+621 
-632 LGKYSKALTAY
+632 ALTAY

-671 RALRHLKSRLGP
+671 RALRQIESRLGP

-714 DMLFGLKHC
+714 DMQFGLKRC
-723 QLSKSKA
+723 QLPKSKA

-739 QMKQNAPMDALQ
+739 QMKQNAPRDALQ

-774 LDLQTAMAEIDQLD
+774 LDLQTAKAEIDQLD
-788 DAVPFIHKIRHE
+788 DGVPFIHEIRHE

>member
-132 RVAAFLGR
+132 RVAAFLDR

-177 SIREGIYRIL
+177 SIREGIFRLL
-187 VLYMTGEASRAE
+187 VLYMSGEASRAE

-210 KSFKNSRGILTG
+210 KSFKNSREILTG

-239 RSTEQREV
+239 RSTEQREF
-247 EENDTPSSYPRQS
+247 EENDTPSRSPRIS
-260 KRRGL
+260 KRKRIGL
-265 DRQKELERVM
+265 DRQNEHERVM

-286 EGTVDWAIENTRAL
+286 EGKVDWAIENTRAL

-331 RQLEWA
+331 LQLEWA
-337 RGALSLNPDDPVA
+337 REALSLNPDDPFA
-350 ATQVAHAM
+350 ANQVAHAM
-358 LKNGEINA
+358 LKNGAIN
-366 ALTAY
+366 
-371 DQVIEQFPE
+371 
-380 NVVAKSGRAETLRS
+380 
-394 LGKYSEA
+394 EA

-414 NVVAKNGR
+414 NA
-422 AETLRSLG
+422 
-430 EYSEALKAYDHVIG
+430 
-444 QFPENVVARSGR
+444 
-456 AETLRSLG
+456 
-464 EYTEALT
+464 
-471 AYDQVIKQF
+471 
-480 PWDVVARTGRA
+480 
-491 ETLRSLG
+491 
-498 EYSEALRAY
+498 
-507 DQVIEQFPES
+507 
-517 AVAKSGRA
+517 
-525 ETLRSLGKYSE
+525 
-536 ALTAYEQVNEQ
+536 
-547 FPMEVVAKNGRA
+547 VAKNGRA

-572 TAYDQVIEQFPW
+572 TAYDQVIEQFPGN
-584 DVFARAGRAETL
+584 VVARAGRAETL
-596 RSLGKYSEALT
+596 RSLGKY
-607 AYEQVIEQFPENAV
+607 
-621 AKNGRAETLRS
+621 AE
-632 LGKYSKALTAY
+632 ALTAY

-671 RALRHLKSRLGP
+671 RALRQIESRLGP

-691 DWIDFHIRA
+691 DWINFHIRA

-714 DMLFGLKHC
+714 DMQFGLKDC
-723 QLSKSKA
+723 QLAKSKA
-730 YFASGLAIV
+730 YFVSGLAIV
-739 QMKQNAPMDALQ
+739 QMKQNAPRDALQ

-761 VPQLIRGLVLYEN
+761 VPQLIRGLVLFEN
-774 LDLQTAMAEIDQLD
+774 RDLQTAIAEIDQLD
-788 DAVPFIHKIRHE
+788 DGVPFIHEIRHE

>member
-22 SLRVDR
+22 SLRMDR

-82 SPFEDDD
+82 SPFEDGD

-123 ITRPANCSS
+123 IARPANCSS
-132 RVAAFLGR
+132 RVAAFLDR

-199 VHFAIDKSPSL
+199 VHFAFDKSPSL
-210 KSFKNSRGILTG
+210 KSFKNSREILHG
-222 WLRGLGNPERS
+222 WLKGLGNPERS
-233 AQSIGP
+233 ARPIGP
-239 RSTEQREV
+239 RSTEQRV
-247 EENDTPSSYPRQS
+247 IEENDTPSSYPRIS
-260 KRRGL
+260 KRKRKGL
-265 DRQKELERVM
+265 DRQSELERVM
-275 SSQIQIESLLK
+275 SSQTQIESLLK
-286 EGTVDWAIENTRAL
+286 EGKVDWAIENTRAL

-320 AASAQ
+320 AARAQ
-325 ELGMHK
+325 ELGMNK
-331 RQLEWA
+331 LQLEWA
-337 RGALSLNPDDPVA
+337 REALALNPDDPVA

-358 LKNGEINA
+358 LKNGKIKEALTAYEQVIEQFPGDVVARAGRAETLRSLGRHAEALTAYEQVIEQFPGDVVAKNGRA
-366 ALTAY
+366 ETLRSLGEYSEALTAY
-371 DQVIEQFPE
+371 DQVIEQFPGD
-380 NVVAKSGRAETLRS
+380 VVAKSGRAETLRS

-414 NVVAKNGR
+414 NR
-422 AETLRSLG
+422 
-430 EYSEALKAYDHVIG
+430 
-444 QFPENVVARSGR
+444 
-456 AETLRSLG
+456 
-464 EYTEALT
+464 
-471 AYDQVIKQF
+471 
-480 PWDVVARTGRA
+480 
-491 ETLRSLG
+491 
-498 EYSEALRAY
+498 
-507 DQVIEQFPES
+507 
-517 AVAKSGRA
+517 
-525 ETLRSLGKYSE
+525 
-536 ALTAYEQVNEQ
+536 
-547 FPMEVVAKNGRA
+547 VAKNGRA

-564 LGKYSEAL
+564 LGKYTE
-572 TAYDQVIEQFPW
+572 
-584 DVFARAGRAETL
+584 
-596 RSLGKYSEALT
+596 
-607 AYEQVIEQFPENAV
+607 
-621 AKNGRAETLRS
+621 
-632 LGKYSKALTAY
+632 ALTAY

-671 RALRHLKSRLGP
+671 RALMQIESRLGP

-700 MIYLKKGDLVAAEQ
+700 MIYLKKGDLVAAAQ
-714 DMLFGLKHC
+714 DMQFGLKHC

-739 QMKQNAPMDALQ
+739 QMKQNAPRDALQ

-788 DAVPFIHKIRHE
+788 DAVPFIHEIRHE

>member
-1 MQALISGFIG
+1 VQALISGFIG

-199 VHFAIDKSPSL
+199 VHFAFDKSPSL
-210 KSFKNSRGILTG
+210 KSFKNSREILTG
-222 WLRGLGNPERS
+222 WLRELGNPERS
-233 AQSIGP
+233 AQSIRP
-239 RSTEQREV
+239 RSSEQREV

-286 EGTVDWAIENTRAL
+286 EGKVDWAIENTRAL

-331 RQLEWA
+331 LQLEWA

-371 DQVIEQFPE
+371 DQVIKQFPWD
-380 NVVAKSGRAETLRS
+380 VFARAGRAETLRS

-414 NVVAKNGR
+414 NRVAKNGR
-422 AETLRSLG
+422 AETLRS
-430 EYSEALKAYDHVIG
+430 
-444 QFPENVVARSGR
+444 
-456 AETLRSLG
+456 
-464 EYTEALT
+464 
-471 AYDQVIKQF
+471 
-480 PWDVVARTGRA
+480 W
-491 ETLRSLG
+491 
-498 EYSEALRAY
+498 
-507 DQVIEQFPES
+507 
-517 AVAKSGRA
+517 
-525 ETLRSLGKYSE
+525 GKY
-536 ALTAYEQVNEQ
+536 
-547 FPMEVVAKNGRA
+547 A
-559 ETLRS
+559 E
-564 LGKYSEAL
+564 
-572 TAYDQVIEQFPW
+572 
-584 DVFARAGRAETL
+584 
-596 RSLGKYSEALT
+596 
-607 AYEQVIEQFPENAV
+607 
-621 AKNGRAETLRS
+621 
-632 LGKYSKALTAY
+632 ALTAY

-671 RALRHLKSRLGP
+671 RALSHIESRLGP

-714 DMLFGLKHC
+714 DMRFGLKRC
-723 QLSKSKA
+723 QLPKSKA

-739 QMKQNAPMDALQ
+739 QMKQNAPRDALQ

-774 LDLQTAMAEIDQLD
+774 LDLQTAKAEIDQLD
-788 DAVPFIHKIRHE
+788 DGVPFIHEIRHE

>member
-199 VHFAIDKSPSL
+199 VHFAFDKSPSL
-210 KSFKNSRGILTG
+210 KSFKNSREILTG
-222 WLRGLGNPERS
+222 WLRELGNPERS
-233 AQSIGP
+233 AQSIRP
-239 RSTEQREV
+239 RSSEQREV

-286 EGTVDWAIENTRAL
+286 EGKVDWAIENTRAL

-331 RQLEWA
+331 LQLEWA

-371 DQVIEQFPE
+371 DQVIKQFPWD
-380 NVVAKSGRAETLRS
+380 VFARAGRAETLRS

-414 NVVAKNGR
+414 NRVAKNGR
-422 AETLRSLG
+422 AETLRS
-430 EYSEALKAYDHVIG
+430 
-444 QFPENVVARSGR
+444 
-456 AETLRSLG
+456 
-464 EYTEALT
+464 
-471 AYDQVIKQF
+471 
-480 PWDVVARTGRA
+480 W
-491 ETLRSLG
+491 
-498 EYSEALRAY
+498 
-507 DQVIEQFPES
+507 
-517 AVAKSGRA
+517 
-525 ETLRSLGKYSE
+525 GKY
-536 ALTAYEQVNEQ
+536 
-547 FPMEVVAKNGRA
+547 A
-559 ETLRS
+559 E
-564 LGKYSEAL
+564 
-572 TAYDQVIEQFPW
+572 
-584 DVFARAGRAETL
+584 
-596 RSLGKYSEALT
+596 
-607 AYEQVIEQFPENAV
+607 
-621 AKNGRAETLRS
+621 
-632 LGKYSKALTAY
+632 ALTAY

-671 RALRHLKSRLGP
+671 RALSHIESRLGP

-714 DMLFGLKHC
+714 DMRFGLKRC
-723 QLSKSKA
+723 QLPKSKA

-739 QMKQNAPMDALQ
+739 QMKQNAPRDALQ

-774 LDLQTAMAEIDQLD
+774 LDLQTAKAEIDQLD
-788 DAVPFIHKIRHE
+788 DGVPFIHEIRHE

>member
-82 SPFEDDD
+82 SPFEDGD

-123 ITRPANCSS
+123 IARPANCSS
-132 RVAAFLGR
+132 RVAAFLDR

-199 VHFAIDKSPSL
+199 VHFAFDKSPSL
-210 KSFKNSRGILTG
+210 KSFKNSREILHG
-222 WLRGLGNPERS
+222 WLKGLGNPERS
-233 AQSIGP
+233 ARPIGP
-239 RSTEQREV
+239 RSTEQRV
-247 EENDTPSSYPRQS
+247 IEENDTPSSYPRIS
-260 KRRGL
+260 KRKRKGL
-265 DRQKELERVM
+265 DRQSELERVM
-275 SSQIQIESLLK
+275 SSQTQIESLLK
-286 EGTVDWAIENTRAL
+286 EGKVDWAIENTRSL
-300 IEEQIRKSGNE
+300 IQEQIRKSGNE

-320 AASAQ
+320 AARAQ

-331 RQLEWA
+331 LQLEWA
-337 RGALSLNPDDPVA
+337 REALLLNPDDPVA

-358 LKNGEINA
+358 LKNGKIKEALTAYEQVIEQFPGHVVARAGRAETLRSLGRHAEALTAYEQVIEQFPGDVVAKNGRA
-366 ALTAY
+366 ETLRSLGEYSEALTAY
-371 DQVIEQFPE
+371 DQVIEQFPGD
-380 NVVAKSGRAETLRS
+380 VVAKSGRAETLRS

-414 NVVAKNGR
+414 NR
-422 AETLRSLG
+422 
-430 EYSEALKAYDHVIG
+430 
-444 QFPENVVARSGR
+444 
-456 AETLRSLG
+456 
-464 EYTEALT
+464 
-471 AYDQVIKQF
+471 
-480 PWDVVARTGRA
+480 
-491 ETLRSLG
+491 
-498 EYSEALRAY
+498 
-507 DQVIEQFPES
+507 
-517 AVAKSGRA
+517 
-525 ETLRSLGKYSE
+525 
-536 ALTAYEQVNEQ
+536 
-547 FPMEVVAKNGRA
+547 VAKNGRA

-564 LGKYSEAL
+564 LGKYTE
-572 TAYDQVIEQFPW
+572 
-584 DVFARAGRAETL
+584 
-596 RSLGKYSEALT
+596 
-607 AYEQVIEQFPENAV
+607 
-621 AKNGRAETLRS
+621 
-632 LGKYSKALTAY
+632 ALTAY

-656 RTGYVCVLVDQKEYD
+656 RTGYVCVLVDEKEYD
-671 RALRHLKSRLGP
+671 RALMQIESRLGP

-700 MIYLKKGDLVAAEQ
+700 MIYLKKGDLVAAAQ
-714 DMLFGLKHC
+714 DMQFGLKHC

-739 QMKQNAPMDALQ
+739 QMKQNAPRDALQ

-788 DAVPFIHKIRHE
+788 DAVPFIHEIRHE